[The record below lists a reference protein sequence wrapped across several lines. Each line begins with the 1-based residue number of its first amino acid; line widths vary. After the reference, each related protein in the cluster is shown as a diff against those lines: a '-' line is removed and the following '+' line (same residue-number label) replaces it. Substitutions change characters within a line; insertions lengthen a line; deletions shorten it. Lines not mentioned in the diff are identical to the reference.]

1 MPQQKALERMNELIR
16 SLQQAIGRLGEGK
29 LDLPELEQCTE
40 DARALYERLV
50 VLRHKARETAVGAG
64 RPVVAKPLGVRPA
77 TVEEAIAEAD
87 VKESVIRLDTRPA
100 DAPPHQTSLID
111 AIAETETVPV
121 PKPAVEVPKPPAP
134 PKPVAEAPAPPE
146 PLKPVAEAPAP
157 PEPPK
162 PAAEAPAPPAPP
174 KPKTSKAPLVKEKQ
188 EQPISVADKMEHAP
202 VADLRK
208 AIALSQKFWFVAEL
222 FGGERDRYEKAID
235 AINAM
240 GSKEEAE
247 AYMRTEITGK
257 LPKPPGE
264 EVSATFTDLLQRR
277 FS

>member
-16 SLQQAIGRLGEGK
+16 SLQQAMGRLGEGK

-40 DARALYERLV
+40 DARAIYERMV
-50 VLRHKARETAVGAG
+50 VLRHKAREAAVGAG
-64 RPVVAKPLGVRPA
+64 KQVAAKAVGVRPA

-100 DAPPHQTSLID
+100 EASPHQTSLID
-111 AIAETETVPV
+111 AIAETETPPV
-121 PKPAVEVPKPPAP
+121 PKPTVEVPKPVAAVPKTPAP
-134 PKPVAEAPAPPE
+134 PKPVPE
-146 PLKPVAEAPAP
+146 VHTP

-162 PAAEAPAPPAPP
+162 PAVEAPMPPAPP
-174 KPKTSKAPLVKEKQ
+174 KPKTPKAPPVKEKQ
-188 EQPISVADKMEHAP
+188 EQPISLADKMEHAP

-247 AYMRTEITGK
+247 AYMRTEITDK

>member
-16 SLQQAIGRLGEGK
+16 SLQQAMGRLGEGK
-29 LDLPELEQCTE
+29 LDLPALEQCTE

-50 VLRHKARETAVGAG
+50 VLRHKAREAAVGAG
-64 RPVVAKPLGVRPA
+64 KQVAAMSAGVRPV
-77 TVEEAIAEAD
+77 TVGEAVAEAD

-100 DAPPHQTSLID
+100 EPAPHQTSLID
-111 AIAETETVPV
+111 AIAETEAPSA
-121 PKPAVEVPKPPAP
+121 PRPSPEAPKPPAP
-134 PKPVAEAPAPPE
+134 PR
-146 PLKPVAEAPAP
+146 
-157 PEPPK
+157 PK
-162 PAAEAPAPPAPP
+162 AR
-174 KPKTSKAPLVKEKQ
+174 KEKP
-188 EQPISVADKMEHAP
+188 EQPISLADKMEHAP

-240 GSKEEAE
+240 GSMGEAE
-247 AYMRTEITGK
+247 AFMRTEITAK

-264 EVSATFTDLLQRR
+264 EVAATFTDLLHRR

>member
-29 LDLPELEQCTE
+29 LDLPELEQCAE

-50 VLRHKARETAVGAG
+50 VLRHKAREAA
-64 RPVVAKPLGVRPA
+64 VVAGKKEAANTAGVRPA

-100 DAPPHQTSLID
+100 ELSPHQTSLID
-111 AIAETETVPV
+111 AIAETETPPV
-121 PKPAVEVPKPPAP
+121 SKPTTEAATPPR
-134 PKPVAEAPAPPE
+134 
-146 PLKPVAEAPAP
+146 
-157 PEPPK
+157 
-162 PAAEAPAPPAPP
+162 PAAEAPKPSAQP
-174 KPKTSKAPLVKEKQ
+174 KPKPPKVIPVKEKQ

-235 AINAM
+235 AINGM

-247 AYMRTEITGK
+247 AFMRTEVTGK

-264 EVSATFTDLLQRR
+264 EVAATFTDLLQRR

>member
-1 MPQQKALERMNELIR
+1 MNELIR
-16 SLQQAIGRLGEGK
+16 SLQQAMGRLGEGK

-40 DARALYERLV
+40 DARALYERMV
-50 VLRHKARETAVGAG
+50 VLRHKAREAAVSAG
-64 RPVVAKPLGVRPA
+64 KQVVAKGVGVRPT

-100 DAPPHQTSLID
+100 EAAPHQTSLID
-111 AIAETETVPV
+111 AIAESEAPPV
-121 PKPAVEVPKPPAP
+121 PKPAAELPKPPASPKPAPEAPKFQELPKPAVEASKPTAPSTPAVEAPKPPAP
-134 PKPVAEAPAPPE
+134 PKP
-146 PLKPVAEAPAP
+146 KPQ
-157 PEPPK
+157 
-162 PAAEAPAPPAPP
+162 
-174 KPKTSKAPLVKEKQ
+174 KEKQ
-188 EQPISVADKMEHAP
+188 EQPISLADKMEHAP

-240 GSKEEAE
+240 GSKHEAE
-247 AYMRTEITGK
+247 AYMHTEITGK

-264 EVSATFTDLLQRR
+264 EVAATFMDLLQRR

>member
-16 SLQQAIGRLGEGK
+16 SLQQAMGRLGEGK

-40 DARALYERLV
+40 DARAIYERMV
-50 VLRHKARETAVGAG
+50 VLRHKAREAAVGAG
-64 RPVVAKPLGVRPA
+64 KQVAAKATGVRPA

-100 DAPPHQTSLID
+100 EASPHQTSLID
-111 AIAETETVPV
+111 AIAETETPPV
-121 PKPAVEVPKPPAP
+121 PKPTVEVPKPVAAVPKPPAP
-134 PKPVAEAPAPPE
+134 PKPAPE
-146 PLKPVAEAPAP
+146 VHTP

-162 PAAEAPAPPAPP
+162 PAVEAPMPPAPP
-174 KPKTSKAPLVKEKQ
+174 KPKTPKAPPVKEKQ
-188 EQPISVADKMEHAP
+188 EQPISLADKMEHAP

-240 GSKEEAE
+240 ANKEEAE
-247 AYMRTEITGK
+247 AYMRTEITDK

>member
-16 SLQQAIGRLGEGK
+16 SLQQAMGRLGEGK

-40 DARALYERLV
+40 DARALYERMV
-50 VLRHKARETAVGAG
+50 VLRHKAREAAVSAGKQRTANAI
-64 RPVVAKPLGVRPA
+64 GVRPA
-77 TVEEAIAEAD
+77 TVAEAIAEAD

-100 DAPPHQTSLID
+100 EVVQHQTSLID
-111 AIAETETVPV
+111 AIAETEMPPA
-121 PKPAVEVPKPPAP
+121 PKAAAEVPKSPA
-134 PKPVAEAPAPPE
+134 
-146 PLKPVAEAPAP
+146 
-157 PEPPK
+157 PPK
-162 PAAEAPAPPAPP
+162 PAAEAPKPPALPKPDAEAPTPNEPPTPAAEVPKPPPPP
-174 KPKTSKAPLVKEKQ
+174 KPRPPKVSPVKEKQ

-240 GSKEEAE
+240 NNKEEAE
-247 AYMRTEITGK
+247 AYMRTEIVGK

>member
-16 SLQQAIGRLGEGK
+16 SLQQAMGRLGEGK
-29 LDLPELEQCTE
+29 LGLPELEQCTE

-111 AIAETETVPV
+111 AIAETETPPV
-121 PKPAVEVPKPPAP
+121 PKPAVEAPKAPAP
-134 PKPVAEAPAPPE
+134 PKPPAEIPAPPE
-146 PLKPVAEAPAP
+146 R
-157 PEPPK
+157 PK
-162 PAAEAPAPPAPP
+162 PAAEAPVPPAPP
-174 KPKTSKAPLVKEKQ
+174 KPKTPKAPPVKEKQ

-240 GSKEEAE
+240 SSAEEAE
-247 AYMRTEITGK
+247 TYMRTEIMGK
-257 LPKPPGE
+257 LAKPPGE
-264 EVSATFTDLLQRR
+264 EVAATFTDLLHRR